1 MMKLQVSNTNNEAQ
15 KSLNFVT
22 VHSKRDSSV
31 FIYETEFFSPQ
42 LLGRDFF
49 HQGNREIDDFQGSTV
64 VSMRTESHDEALV
77 DVTIATFLCR
87 PMIWDDTGRLL
98 W

>member
-31 FIYETEFFSPQ
+31 LIYEAEFFSPQ
-42 LLGRDFF
+42 LLGRDYF
-49 HQGNREIDDFQGSTV
+49 HQGNREIVQ
-64 VSMRTESHDEALV
+64 RKLILV
-77 DVTIATFLCR
+77 HVLGMHR
-87 PMIWDDTGRLL
+87 
-98 W
+98 

>member
-1 MMKLQVSNTNNEAQ
+1 MKLQVSNTNNEAQ

-49 HQGNREIDDFQGSTV
+49 HQGNREIVQ
-64 VSMRTESHDEALV
+64 RKLILV
-77 DVTIATFLCR
+77 HVLGKHR
-87 PMIWDDTGRLL
+87 
-98 W
+98 